1 VIRKQKSN
9 DLDVMTADLL
19 EVLFRTENKFDLDS
33 FLQQKYGAIQ
43 AIIEMTKQPKLVFLR
58 IQDDEAALGDKI
70 LLM

>member
-1 VIRKQKSN
+1 MIRKQKSN

-43 AIIEMTKQPKLVFLR
+43 AIIEMTK
-58 IQDDEAALGDKI
+58 
-70 LLM
+70 

>member
-1 VIRKQKSN
+1 MIRKQKSN
-9 DLDVMTADLL
+9 DLDVMAADLL

>member
-1 VIRKQKSN
+1 
-9 DLDVMTADLL
+9 MAADLL